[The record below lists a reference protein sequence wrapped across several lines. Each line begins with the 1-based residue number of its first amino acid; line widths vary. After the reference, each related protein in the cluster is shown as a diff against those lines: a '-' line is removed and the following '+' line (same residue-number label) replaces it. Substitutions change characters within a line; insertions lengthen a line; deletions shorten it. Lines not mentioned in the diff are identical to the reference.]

1 MNVHEFRKAIVENKD
16 LYTQDELFELYD
28 QWEKEYN
35 KYLIDLVKKAKG
47 GQFISIN
54 LIVNYFWS
62 WSIQD
67 LAY

>member
-35 KYLIDLVKKAKG
+35 KYLLDLVKKAKG
-47 GQFISIN
+47 GWS
-54 LIVNYFWS
+54 LITM
-62 WSIQD
+62 
-67 LAY
+67 L